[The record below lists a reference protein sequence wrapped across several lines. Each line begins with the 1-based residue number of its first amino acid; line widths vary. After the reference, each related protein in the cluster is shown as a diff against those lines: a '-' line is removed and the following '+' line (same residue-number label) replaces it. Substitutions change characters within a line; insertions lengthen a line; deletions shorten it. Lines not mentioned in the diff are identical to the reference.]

1 MTWGVVINPIS
12 GQGAGAHM
20 GSQVIAFLAERKV
33 SYQII
38 SGVSAAHTSASLV
51 SFIQAHP
58 DCDGVVAVGGDGL
71 AHLVI
76 QHLAK
81 TRIPLAII
89 PAGTGNDLVRT
100 LGWPLGEI
108 DVILEAMLTK
118 EPSYMD
124 LGLADSEWFAAI
136 LSTGFDSVVN
146 ERANTMRWPT
156 GPMKYNVAIAREL
169 PGFRPRDYTITLD
182 DQEISTQAML
192 IAIGNGKSYGGGMLV
207 CPQADISDSLFDV
220 MVLRPISIFEILRV
234 FPKVYAGTHISH
246 PAVKIYK
253 SKRVSIDAKAV
264 AYADGERIGPLPVS
278 AECVPRALLVWQQ

>member
-20 GSQVIAFLAERKV
+20 GSQVITYLVERNV
-33 SYQII
+33 AYQII
-38 SGVSAAHTSASLV
+38 SGVSASHTDEALKNFISLN
-51 SFIQAHP
+51 Q
-58 DCDGVVAVGGDGL
+58 DCEGIIAVGGDGL

-76 QHLAK
+76 QHLAQ
-81 TRIPLAII
+81 TDIPLAVI

-100 LGWPLGEI
+100 LGWQMEEI
-108 DVILEAMLTK
+108 KPILDAALTK
-118 EPSYMD
+118 KPTAMD
-124 LGLADSEWFAAI
+124 LGLADGEWFAAI

-146 ERANTMRWPT
+146 ERANTLKWPH

-169 PGFRPRDYTITLD
+169 PGFRPRDYVITLD
-182 DQEISTQAML
+182 DQTITTQAML

-207 CPQADISDSLFDV
+207 CPNADTTDTYFDV
-220 MVLRPISIFEILRV
+220 MILSPISIFEFLRV
-234 FPKVYAGTHISH
+234 FPRVYAGTHITH

-253 SKRVSIDAKAV
+253 SKKVSIDAKAV